1 MNDEAIGQAHDD
13 ELLGVLRRLAAEV
26 DPVPEIVGA
35 AARAA
40 INTRDLDRQLAVL
53 IADSA
58 AAQGLEPDADPAFE
72 FEEVRAGGSGGESLR
87 LLTFAVGDVQVDLE
101 VNDHGDRLDLIGQF
115 TGAST
120 QECEL
125 EYADG
130 GRHPLEVDDLGRFLA
145 SGVGRGAVRA
155 RFRSASGAPMTT
167 AWVTI

>member
-1 MNDEAIGQAHDD
+1 MNDDAIGRAHDD
-13 ELLGVLRRLAAEV
+13 ELVAVLRRLAAEA

-58 AAQGLEPDADPAFE
+58 AEGPGPDAGATFE
-72 FEEVRAGGSGGESLR
+72 FEEVRAGGTGGESLR
-87 LLTFAVGDVQVDLE
+87 LLTFAAGGVQVDLE

-120 QECEL
+120 EECEL

-130 GRHPLEVDDLGRFLA
+130 GRHPLEVDNLGRFLA
-145 SGVGRGAVRA
+145 SGIGRGAVRA
-155 RFRSASGAPMTT
+155 RFRSAAGAPMTT